1 MYKYTLGVD
10 KMACSM
16 CEAHVNDTIR
26 QKFNVKK
33 VNSSLTKKET
43 VILSEDDIA
52 EDELKSAIEATG
64 YEMTSYRKEEYVK
77 KSLFGRKK

>member
-10 KMACSM
+10 GMACSM

-33 VNSSLTKKET
+33 VNSSHAKKET
-43 VILSEDDIA
+43 VILSEDELAEADLKAAIA
-52 EDELKSAIEATG
+52 GTG
-64 YEMTSYRKEEYVK
+64 YEMTSYAKEDYVK
-77 KSLFGRKK
+77 KGLFGRNK